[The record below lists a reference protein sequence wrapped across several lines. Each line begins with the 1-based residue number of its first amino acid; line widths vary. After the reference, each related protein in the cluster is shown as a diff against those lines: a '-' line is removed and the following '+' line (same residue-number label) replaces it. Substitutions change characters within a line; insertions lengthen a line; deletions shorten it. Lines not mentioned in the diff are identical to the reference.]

1 MAQPTE
7 PTIQTEETKKE
18 KKSMHKHTAKKTTA
32 KKTTAKAKKTTAKKT
47 TAPQS
52 KAQVI
57 LAMLAK
63 GATREAI
70 QDAVQWESKS
80 VRGFVS
86 TLRTIKGIEVI
97 DSWTKDGARAW
108 KLGKGEY
115 AKLMKVTPK

>member
-63 GATREAI
+63 GATREEI

-108 KLGKGEY
+108 KL
-115 AKLMKVTPK
+115 

>member
-18 KKSMHKHTAKKTTA
+18 KKSMHKHT
-32 KKTTAKAKKTTAKKT
+32 AKKTTAKKT